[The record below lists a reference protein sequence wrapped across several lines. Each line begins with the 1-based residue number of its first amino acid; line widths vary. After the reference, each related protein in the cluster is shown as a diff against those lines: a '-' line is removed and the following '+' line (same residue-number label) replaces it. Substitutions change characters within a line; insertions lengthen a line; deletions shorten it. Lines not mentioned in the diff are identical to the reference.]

1 MHSLDRTPETW
12 RDLPTTGI
20 NPPSLHWHGFSPCAV
35 RTAIF
40 FPSYL
45 TCRLPSGFGPPASGF
60 IIISAAASEVQYC
73 CRTETF
79 SPPEMVPTIVARVS
93 PRMVQSS
100 AVEGMSS
107 SLRVWVTP
115 THLYFIFIFSKL
127 FKAYLKRS
135 GTTTV
140 PPNMKRPT
148 QCSVE
153 TVQGFLDH
161 SRGKY
166 AKCTAFAHHQTS
178 VLTSS
183 GRNTTRTSHLETS
196 YGQGAKVDKI
206 EGLRE

>member
-60 IIISAAASEVQYC
+60 IIISAAASGVQYC

-115 THLYFIFIFSKL
+115 TRLYFIFIFSKL
-127 FKAYLKRS
+127 FKAYLKK
-135 GTTTV
+135 V
-140 PPNMKRPT
+140 WHH
-148 QCSVE
+148 
-153 TVQGFLDH
+153 H
-161 SRGKY
+161 STSEYEK
-166 AKCTAFAHHQTS
+166 ANS
-178 VLTSS
+178 VLS
-183 GRNTTRTSHLETS
+183 GNRSRFS
-196 YGQGAKVDKI
+196 
-206 EGLRE
+206 